1 MSGWLLDTNVLS
13 ELRRKQPAPA
23 VVDFVAG
30 LPLHRLHVSTVSF
43 AEIRYGIELLDDPER
58 RATLTHWL
66 EHRLRP
72 MFAGRVL
79 PLCELTLLQ
88 WRLIIE
94 SGRKRG
100 HTFSHPDVLIA
111 ASAARHGL
119 TVVTRNTGEFDM
131 AGVAVVDPWQAP
143 KREPPGRR
151 RGV

>member
-23 VVDFVAG
+23 VTAFVAAK
-30 LPLHRLHVSTVSF
+30 PLSQLYVCTVTL
-43 AEIRYGIELLDDPER
+43 AEIRYGIELLGDPER
-58 RATLTHWL
+58 RAALTLWL
-66 EHRLRP
+66 DHRLRP
-72 MFAGRVL
+72 MFAGRIL
-79 PLCELTLLQ
+79 PLCEDTLLQ

-119 TVVTRNTGEFDM
+119 TVATRDLADFEA
-131 AGVAVVDPWQAP
+131 AGVPVVNPWN
-143 KREPPGRR
+143 G
-151 RGV
+151 